1 MKKMLFVAAAALC
14 AFTAC
19 RQDAADIHPSDNPDE
34 RTAELVVPAGFDWS
48 TTRAV
53 ACDFTAPHLSRVALS
68 ETPDGEP
75 VALFFAGGDCSP
87 VTLNLPA
94 TADRLYVRYQTEE
107 GFSAAE
113 SVAVGAD
120 RMTYAVSPLAKDYE
134 GIADGDQAET
144 VGGVIYYPVRANGW
158 GTLMFEDL
166 WPAYGDYDFND
177 LVLNYK
183 IQLYMNNK
191 NMVDAM
197 LIGIRVKAV
206 GGSIP
211 YDIYLR
217 MTGVRGGQIDEVE
230 PYFSQN
236 APETADMVQLNPGN
250 SVKEPAV
257 FLFRDTK
264 TRNNNPVGAV
274 YVNTERGYEVPES
287 QLAQVSYQVYFRN
300 SIKLED
306 VTFDTFDFFLGRA
319 DEASDGLKEIHRGG
333 FAPTEYG
340 RAAYERLREG
350 NTNID
355 GADYYYSNDGLVW
368 GINIPAEVQHAYENV
383 DFLKAY
389 PGFAR
394 WARSGGATDTDW
406 YLHGVSE
413 NLVDKR

>member
-1 MKKMLFVAAAALC
+1 M
-14 AFTAC
+14 
-19 RQDAADIHPSDNPDE
+19 
-34 RTAELVVPAGFDWS
+34 
-48 TTRAV
+48 
-53 ACDFTAPHLSRVALS
+53 
-68 ETPDGEP
+68 
-75 VALFFAGGDCSP
+75 
-87 VTLNLPA
+87 
-94 TADRLYVRYQTEE
+94 RYQTEE

-134 GIADGDQAET
+134 GIADGGQAET

-236 APETADMVQLNPGN
+236 APATADMVQLNPGN

-264 TRNNNPVGAV
+264 TRNNNPAGAV
-274 YVNTERGYEVPES
+274 YVNTEWGYEVPES

-319 DEASDGLKEIHRGG
+319 DEAGGGLMEIHRGG

-368 GINIPAEVQHAYENV
+368 GINIPADVQHAYENV